1 MQVLDINPEEEEEIE
16 GANVDLDSQRK
27 GKSVVI
33 KTTTRQ
39 TYFLP
44 VAGLVEP
51 EKLKPGDLVGVNKVS
66 CPYIWF
72 MRSTTFKEFCL
83 VSFSNSNVEMCKM
96 YFNEVEIRDGNPNP
110 ESAQF
115 LANFVIGIRNPFFN
129 SGFRI
134 LIW

>member
-1 MQVLDINPEEEEEIE
+1 MRTGMCICKQILLL

-51 EKLKPGDLVGVNKVS
+51 ENLKPGDLVGVNKDSYLILDTLPSEYDSRVKA
-66 CPYIWF
+66 
-72 MRSTTFKEFCL
+72 M
-83 VSFSNSNVEMCKM
+83 
-96 YFNEVEIRDGNPNP
+96 EVDTRPTEQYSD
-110 ESAQF
+110 
-115 LANFVIGIRNPFFN
+115 IG
-129 SGFRI
+129 G
-134 LIW
+134 LDK